1 MGKLYIFRG
10 KAATGKTVLTD
21 LLSQELKICVLRK
34 DHIYDM
40 LSQEDMDHSIKNKLS
55 YDILAKIINTNLKTN
70 CEMIVDIALANT
82 SHMNEF
88 LSKLDLQ
95 ETDVESFLCICSNE
109 HEWKMRMVERIKN
122 PTPNQ
127 QFKSVDDA
135 LRHYKNYEIKAMKD
149 EIVIDSCEEPLAL
162 LEKVKKELYP
172 EFTSR

>member
-21 LLSQELKICVLRK
+21 LLSLELKISVIRK
-34 DHIYDM
+34 DDIYDM
-40 LSQEDMDHSIKNKLS
+40 LSEEDMDHTIKNKMS

-70 CEMIVDIALANT
+70 CKMIVDIALANT

-95 ETDVESFLCICSNE
+95 ETDVKSFLCICSNE
-109 HEWKMRMVERIKN
+109 HEWKMRMVDRIKN

-127 QFKSVDDA
+127 LFKSVDDA
-135 LRHYKNYEIKAMKD
+135 LKHYKKYEIIAMKD
-149 EIVIDSCEEPLAL
+149 EFVLDSIEETLAL
-162 LEKVKKELYP
+162 LEKVKKEL
-172 EFTSR
+172 